1 MTFLYRLYLILIVL
15 PLFVVVTILAALF
28 TALGSIIGAGR
39 IFSYWPGHIWSKVTL
54 WLLLCPV
61 HIEGKEYLKK
71 GVSYIVTPNHSSSVD
86 IFLMYGYFDRP
97 FKWVMK
103 GALRKIPIVG
113 WACEKAGFIFV
124 NLAKPMEVVHYAEAA
139 IKDGY
144 SIMIFPEG
152 TRSEEGRVGRLK
164 KGAFR
169 IAADTGAQILPAY
182 IRGAHEVLPK
192 KGFWPTRHRLDLT
205 FFPPLDP
212 ADCRDEEGKPSVG
225 DMLRHIEQTLK
236 SAER

>member
-1 MTFLYRLYLILIVL
+1 MVTFLYRIYLVLIVL
-15 PLFVVVTILAALF
+15 PLFVVVTIICAVV
-28 TALGSIIGAGR
+28 TAIGAMIGFGR
-39 IFSYWPGHIWSKVTL
+39 FFSYYPGKVWSRITL

-61 HIEGKEYLKK
+61 TVRGREHAEAGRP
-71 GVSYIVTPNHSSSVD
+71 YIVTPNHSSAVD
-86 IFLMYGYFDRP
+86 IFVMYGFYDRP

-103 GALRKIPIVG
+103 GSLRKIPFVG

-124 NLAKPMEVVHYAEAA
+124 NLAKPMEVVRYSELA

-152 TRSEEGRVGRLK
+152 TRSVDGKVTRLK

-169 IAADTGAQILPAY
+169 IAADTGAHILPAT

-192 KGFWPTRHRLDLT
+192 KGFWPGPHRLELT
-205 FFPPLDP
+205 FYPPLAPEDYDNDP
-212 ADCRDEEGKPSVG
+212 MPLLRSV
-225 DMLRHIEQTLK
+225 QSTLI
-236 SAER
+236 SGTAR

>member
-1 MTFLYRLYLILIVL
+1 MVTFLYRVYLILVVL
-15 PLFVVVTILAALF
+15 PLFVVVTIL
-28 TALGSIIGAGR
+28 TAVATAIGSILGGAR
-39 IFSYWPGHIWSKVTL
+39 IFSYYPGKVWSRITL

-61 HIEGKEYLKK
+61 TVRGKEYAES
-71 GVSYIVTPNHSSSVD
+71 GRSYIVTPNHSSSID
-86 IFLMYGYFDRP
+86 IFVMYGYFDRP

-124 NLAKPMEVVHYAEAA
+124 NLAKPMEVVRYAEMA

-152 TRSEEGRVGRLK
+152 TRSADGKVTRLK

-169 IAADTGAQILPAY
+169 IAADTGAHILPAY
-182 IRGAHEVLPK
+182 ITGAHEVLPK
-192 KGFWPTRHRLDLT
+192 HGFWPTRRRLELT
-205 FFPPLDP
+205 FYPPIDP
-212 ADCRDEEGKPSVG
+212 KEADSDVMTLLRSVE
-225 DMLRHIEQTLK
+225 RTLG
-236 SAER
+236 SAENAK